1 MAAMGGLRPPHACP
15 GPSRFRFRV
24 AIRNFFL
31 SQPVQVHMRKNTR
44 AVPIILAAC
53 SASLSCRSADAGNEA
68 RPAITPFATIALAD
82 SLSSQDFWPGFNPRS
97 TPVAIFD
104 GTRTLLFRHPAPPPP
119 FTPLA
124 DHDSVWVHAGRDSS
138 VSANT
143 STELGG
149 VTTATLMPAPDSTPA
164 LRRAGILVHE
174 AFHVFQRAHHP
185 SWSANE
191 ADLFTY
197 PVSNAALLTQR
208 RLESEALRRAL
219 LAATRPDAACWARAA
234 VNLRRERF
242 ARLPASASA
251 YERGTELNEGLATY
265 VEWRAT
271 NAPDTNILPAHEFA
285 PEKIRDRGYR
295 SGVALARLLDRLSP
309 DWRAELEA
317 HDAVPLD
324 SMLTTALAR
333 LPGEPCGFTDA
344 ERDSIGRV
352 AATDETA
359 LAGRL
364 AAERRSFLDRP
375 GWRLIIKAASPL
387 FPQGFDPLNV
397 NVVAPGEV
405 LHSRL
410 VKLGNDAGSV
420 EVIGRPSLSEAA
432 GSHPLFNGVRA
443 LTVTGLAELP
453 RVTNADSSI
462 SISADGISGTFRGAS
477 VDTAGEVITLRL
489 RAAS

>member
-1 MAAMGGLRPPHACP
+1 
-15 GPSRFRFRV
+15 
-24 AIRNFFL
+24 
-31 SQPVQVHMRKNTR
+31 MRKNFLT
-44 AVPIILAAC
+44 VPVILAAC
-53 SASLSCRSADAGNEA
+53 SPFIGCQQPDASNKQPS
-68 RPAITPFATIALAD
+68 AITPFATIALAD
-82 SLSSQDFWPGFNPRS
+82 SLSAQDLWPGFNPRS

-104 GTRTLLFRHPAPPPP
+104 GTRTLLFRHPAPPAA

-124 DHDSVWVHAGRDSS
+124 GHDGVWVHAGRDSS

-143 STELGG
+143 STQLGG
-149 VTTATLMPAPDSTPA
+149 VTTATLLPAPDSTPA

-219 LAATRPDAACWARAA
+219 LAPMKPDAECWARAA
-234 VNLRRERF
+234 VNLRQLRF

-271 NAPDTNILPAHEFA
+271 NRADSAVMPPGEFA
-285 PEKIRDRGYR
+285 PEDIRERGYR
-295 SGVALARLLDRLSP
+295 SGVALARLLDRLAP
-309 DWRAELEA
+309 GWRAELEA
-317 HDAVPLD
+317 HDSIPLD
-324 SMLTTALAR
+324 SMLWAAVATQ
-333 LPGEPCGFTDA
+333 PGGPCGFTDA
-344 ERDSIGRV
+344 ERDRFGRIAMSEV
-352 AATDETA
+352 TA
-359 LAGRL
+359 LTSRL

-375 GWRLIIKAASPL
+375 GWRLIIRAASPL

-405 LHSRL
+405 LHARL

-420 EVIGRPSLSEAA
+420 EVMGRPSLSEAA
-432 GSHPLFNGVRA
+432 GTHPLFSGVRK
-443 LTVTGLAELP
+443 LTVTGFKEPP
-453 RVTNADSSI
+453 RITKADSGL
-462 SISADGISGTFRGAS
+462 SISADGITGMFRGARA
-477 VDTAGEVITLRL
+477 DTGGMAVTLYL
-489 RAAS
+489 P